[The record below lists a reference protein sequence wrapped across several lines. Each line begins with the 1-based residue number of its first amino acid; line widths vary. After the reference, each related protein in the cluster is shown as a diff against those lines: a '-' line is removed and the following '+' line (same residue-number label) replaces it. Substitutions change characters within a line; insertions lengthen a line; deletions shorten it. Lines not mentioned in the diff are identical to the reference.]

1 MSMKRSLRDSLVFE
15 CLSVRSVRSAL
26 PATRSRLIKLIV
38 LAIAF
43 FSLTFLLPQF
53 PIFPNSPS
61 PSLPVSQSSPASPS
75 PILPVSQSSPE
86 APPTPSL
93 PIPQSPNFPSPK
105 IHPLPP
111 SLAQWQTKDDIGDYF
126 AQIQT
131 TDVGYLVWT
140 KFPLKIYLEQP
151 DSLDNSASNLRF
163 QQWVT
168 AIREAIDE
176 WNNYLPLV
184 EIDSPELADII
195 VTRSQVDRDI
205 QLDPETGLY
214 KIPRAITAQTT
225 YEFYLSS
232 DTPAVLRHRMKVQI
246 SPDIGKNATLA
257 TARHELGHAMGIWGH
272 SDRKTD
278 ALYFSQ
284 VSDPPPISPRD
295 LNTLKKIYQQPTRL
309 GWEISS

>member
-26 PATRSRLIKLIV
+26 PGTRSRLIKLIV

-75 PILPVSQSSPE
+75 PSLPVS
-86 APPTPSL
+86 
-93 PIPQSPNFPSPK
+93 QSPNFPSPK

-140 KFPLKIYLEQP
+140 EFPLKIYLEQP
-151 DSLDNSASNLRF
+151 DFLNNSASNLRF

-195 VTRSQVDRDI
+195 ITRSQVDRDI

-272 SDRKTD
+272 SDRETD

-284 VSDPPPISPRD
+284 VSDPPPISARD

-309 GWEISS
+309 GWEIGS

>member
-1 MSMKRSLRDSLVFE
+1 MKRSLRDSLVFE

-131 TDVGYLVWT
+131 TDAGYLVWT
-140 KFPLKIYLEQP
+140 KFPLKIYLEHP
-151 DSLDNSASNLRF
+151 DSLNNSASNLRF

>member
-1 MSMKRSLRDSLVFE
+1 MFE
-15 CLSVRSVRSAL
+15 VEIIFMAQKRSVRDLLVFDAVRVRRVCSAL
-26 PATRSRLIKLIV
+26 PSARSRLIKLLV

-43 FSLTFLLPQF
+43 CSLTFLLPQF
-53 PIFPNSPS
+53 PTLPISPSHQRTLSPS
-61 PSLPVSQSSPASPS
+61 PPSSSPS
-75 PILPVSQSSPE
+75 PHLPISQS
-86 APPTPSL
+86 PSL
-93 PIPQSPNFPSPK
+93 PSPK
-105 IHPLPP
+105 IHPLPQ
-111 SLAQWQTKDDIGDYF
+111 SLAQWQTKNDVGNYF
-126 AQIQT
+126 SQIKT
-131 TDVGYLVWT
+131 TAVGYLVWS

-168 AIREAIDE
+168 AIREAIKE

-184 EIDSPELADII
+184 EIEDPELADII
-195 VTRSQVDRDI
+195 ITRSHVDREI

-232 DTPAVLRHRMKVQI
+232 DTSPILWHRIKVQI
-246 SPDIGKNATLA
+246 SPDLGKNATLT
-257 TARHELGHAMGIWGH
+257 TARHELGHALGIWGH

-295 LNTLKKIYQQPTRL
+295 INTLKQIYQQPTRL
-309 GWEISS
+309 GWEINN